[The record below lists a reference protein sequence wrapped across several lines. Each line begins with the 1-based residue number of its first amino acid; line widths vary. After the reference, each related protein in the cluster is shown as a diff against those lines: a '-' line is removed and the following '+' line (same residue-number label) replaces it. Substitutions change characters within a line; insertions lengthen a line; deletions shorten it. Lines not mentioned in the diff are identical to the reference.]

1 MSTIIAFDFGV
12 KRIGVAYSDIER
24 VMSFPYLSINYV
36 SQAIDIIKKYRSTIV
51 VIGWPGGEYG
61 YCVSY
66 KVLKDKVVYDQLTN
80 IKKNIMNFVQY
91 IISNIDVEIYLL
103 DESFSS
109 IEAVE
114 YIYQERNYFL
124 KGQDSKSQKFKNTK
138 DKISAYIILKYFLE
152 YIELHQIS

>member
-1 MSTIIAFDFGV
+1 
-12 KRIGVAYSDIER
+12 
-24 VMSFPYLSINYV
+24 
-36 SQAIDIIKKYRSTIV
+36 
-51 VIGWPGGEYG
+51 
-61 YCVSY
+61 
-66 KVLKDKVVYDQLTN
+66 
-80 IKKNIMNFVQY
+80 MNFVQY

-152 YIELHQIS
+152 YIELHKIS